1 MDNIYTGGVGS
12 LQCIRTFY
20 SIYFDIFCCLGLFWL
35 SLSPSPSSV
44 CISLLLWH
52 PNANLLC
59 PGTFFVLGH
68 PFLLTLHL
76 FLSSSV
82 MRRLNWTSL
91 KTFLDKAFIQS
102 TKSFFQTSLTLT
114 YPLSFIVGVGSQ
126 CVTSQSLVHPCL
138 SKSSTPTCMDLI
150 IQYLFLLLA
159 FKVCVLW
166 SHQILYPM
174 CSMSRGWSILTT
186 PTVTV

>member
-91 KTFLDKAFIQS
+91 KNFLDKAFIQS

-126 CVTSQSLVHPCL
+126 CVTS
-138 SKSSTPTCMDLI
+138 
-150 IQYLFLLLA
+150 
-159 FKVCVLW
+159 
-166 SHQILYPM
+166 
-174 CSMSRGWSILTT
+174 
-186 PTVTV
+186 